1 MEVSKKAR
9 EMKKIIG
16 LFSALSSPGIGLV
29 LIFLG
34 LAALVA
40 MFVFLPFMIFS
51 DADSYKPHTTDQ
63 YAWMAPV
70 QLDVDGM
77 AYVWPVPTI
86 DRVSSPFALRDLFGT
101 TRMHKG
107 IDIANGAANTEL
119 QAVYAMAAGTVTLAG
134 AASGYG
140 QAIMIDHGNG
150 LVTKYGHLSTQMNVS
165 VGDGVSKGQLIGKIG
180 QGIVGRST
188 GPHLHFQVEL
198 NGVPVDPLNYVF
210 APGTKLPTLPR
221 ELGYQSLNIDNVL
234 QFLEKRKSA
243 LANRSLLQM
252 IDEAGRTKNVSPYLL
267 IAITGQEQSFV
278 PRNNNHASEIIRNPW
293 NVFGCWCKG
302 KGAQLS
308 TGEAAQIAANTI
320 IKLSQDLPAGR
331 DPIQWLSAKDNPRGY
346 YAADNGWWIGVSKYF
361 KLLVAGSG

>member
-1 MEVSKKAR
+1 MEVVKKAKDI
-9 EMKKIIG
+9 KKIIG
-16 LFSALSSPGIGLV
+16 LISALSSPGIGLV

-34 LAALVA
+34 LAALIVL
-40 MFVFLPFMIFS
+40 FVFLPVMIFS
-51 DADSYKPHTTDQ
+51 DADSYKPQTAGE
-63 YAWMAPV
+63 YGWMAPV
-70 QLDVDGM
+70 QLDEDGS
-77 AYVWPVPTI
+77 AYMWPVPTLSQ
-86 DRVSSPFALRDLFGT
+86 VSSSFALRDLFGT

-119 QAVYAMAAGTVTLAG
+119 QPVYAMAAGTVTLAG
-134 AASGYG
+134 VASGYG

-150 LVTKYGHLSTQMNVS
+150 LVTTYGHLSAQMNVS
-165 VGDGVSKGQLIGKIG
+165 VGDKVSKGQFIGKIG

-198 NGVPVDPLNYVF
+198 NGVPVDPLEYVF
-210 APGTKLPTLPR
+210 PPGSEMPSLPS
-221 ELGYQSLNIDNVL
+221 ELGYQSLNMDSML

-243 LANRSLLQM
+243 LADRSLLQM
-252 IDEAGRTKNVSPYLL
+252 IDDAGRTKNVSPYLL

-293 NVFGCWCKG
+293 NVYGCWCKG

-308 TGEAAQIAANTI
+308 TGESAQIAANTI
-320 IKLSQDLPAGR
+320 TKLSQDLPAGR

>member
-16 LFSALSSPGIGLV
+16 LLSAISSPGIGLV

-34 LAALVA
+34 LVALVV

-51 DADSYKPHTTDQ
+51 DADSYKPQTAGQ
-63 YAWMAPV
+63 YASMAPA
-70 QLDVDGM
+70 QLDVDGT

-86 DRVSSPFALRDLFGT
+86 ERISSTFALRDLFGT

-119 QAVYAMAAGTVTLAG
+119 QPIYSMAGGTVTLAG

-140 QAIMIDHGNG
+140 QAIRIDHSNG
-150 LVTKYGHLSTQMNVS
+150 LVSIYGHLSAQMNVS
-165 VGDGVSKGQLIGKIG
+165 VGDVVSKGQLIGRIG

-198 NGVPVDPLNYVF
+198 RGVPVDPLEYVF
-210 APGTKLPTLPR
+210 APGTELPTLPI
-221 ELGYQSLNIDNVL
+221 ELGYRSLNIPYVM

-243 LANRSLLQM
+243 LADHNLLKM
-252 IDEAGRTKNVSPYLL
+252 IDDAGRTKNVSPYLL

-278 PRNNNHASEIIRNPW
+278 PKNNNHASEIIRNPW

-302 KGAQLS
+302 KGAGLS

-346 YAADNGWWIGVSKYF
+346 YAEDNGWWIGVSKYF

>member
-1 MEVSKKAR
+1 MEVVKKAK

-16 LFSALSSPGIGLV
+16 VLSALSSPGIGLV

-34 LAALVA
+34 LAALVVL
-40 MFVFLPFMIFS
+40 FVFLPFMIFS
-51 DADSYKPHTTDQ
+51 DTDSYKPQTAGQ

-70 QLDVDGM
+70 QLDVDGT

-119 QAVYAMAAGTVTLAG
+119 QAVYAMAAGTVTMAG

-150 LVTKYGHLSTQMNVS
+150 LVTIYGHLSTQMNVS
-165 VGDGVSKGQLIGKIG
+165 VGDVVSKGQLIGAIG

-198 NGVPVDPLNYVF
+198 NRVPVDPLEYVF
-210 APGTKLPTLPR
+210 APGTEIPTLPR
-221 ELGYQSLNIDNVL
+221 ELGYQSLNIEYVL

-243 LANRSLLQM
+243 LADRSLLQM
-252 IDEAGRTKNVSPYLL
+252 IDEAGRIKNVSPYLL

-308 TGEAAQIAANTI
+308 TGESAQIAANTI

-346 YAADNGWWIGVSKYF
+346 YAAHNGWWIGVSKYF